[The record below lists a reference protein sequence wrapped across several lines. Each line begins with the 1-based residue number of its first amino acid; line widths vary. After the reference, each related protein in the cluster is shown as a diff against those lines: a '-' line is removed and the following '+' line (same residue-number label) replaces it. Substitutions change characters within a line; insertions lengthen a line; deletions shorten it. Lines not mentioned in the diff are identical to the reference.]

1 MLGISPNGSGI
12 PPSIADRRVIA
23 EMTAARKPAVPKAPR
38 GVARK
43 GNLYFA
49 YGANMAVRD
58 MRSRC
63 PGAMLLGTAK
73 LRNFRLHINRDG
85 YATIVPDARKTVFGA
100 LWRLTVRDLRA
111 LDAFEEVDRGIYI
124 RTRMDVRLPRGGM
137 MPAIIYLATNAEP
150 GRPQRRYIRGIVESA
165 RHFRFPAAYRHEL
178 SQWEAPA
185 EKRGGEIHGSR

>member
-1 MLGISPNGSGI
+1 
-12 PPSIADRRVIA
+12 
-23 EMTAARKPAVPKAPR
+23 MTAARKAAVAKTPR
-38 GVARK
+38 RVARK
-43 GNLYFA
+43 GNVYFA

-63 PGAMLLGTAK
+63 PGAKLLGTAK
-73 LRNFRLHINRDG
+73 LRNFRFHINRDG
-85 YATIVPDARKTVFGA
+85 HATVVPDARKTVFGA

-111 LDAFEEVDRGIYI
+111 LDAFEEIDRGIYI
-124 RTRMDVRLPRGGM
+124 RTRIPVRIYSRKRIDVRLPRGSM
-137 MPAIIYLATNAEP
+137 IPVIIYLATNTEP

-185 EKRGGEIHGSR
+185 EKRGGEVHGSH